1 MNTEASRV
9 FEIDCELHYELGG
22 PSDFLFQIHVLRGMG
37 QRVLNESLI
46 VTPSLPVH
54 VYEDPTVHHRFTRLQ
69 CAGGPLTLRYT
80 ARVQLAVQRVDR
92 DAREAPIAELPDVVM
107 HNLMPTRYCESDLLS
122 HAAQK
127 IFGRLPPGYARVQGI
142 ADWIYDNIDYQI
154 GSSTATTTAVDVFRQ
169 RAGVCRDFAH
179 LAVTFCRAL
188 NIPARLVVGYASFD
202 TPPPDFHAVFEA
214 WLGNQWV
221 LFDATRMSPLDGL
234 VRIAMGRDAKDVAF
248 ATIFGPAVMTRM
260 APLICLAR

>member
-1 MNTEASRV
+1 MNAEASRV
-9 FEIDCELHYELGG
+9 FEIDCELHYELSG
-22 PSDFLFQIHVLRGMG
+22 PSDFLFQIHALRDMG
-37 QRVLNESLI
+37 QRVLSESLI
-46 VTPSLPVH
+46 VTPSQPVH

-69 CAGGPLTLRYT
+69 ATSGPLTLRYS
-80 ARVQLAVQRVDR
+80 ARVQLPVRMVDR
-92 DAREAPIAELPDVVM
+92 DAPELPIAELPDVVM

-127 IFGRLPPGYARVQGI
+127 MFGALPPGYARVQAI
-142 ADWIYDNIDYQI
+142 ADWIHDNIDYQI
-154 GSSTATTTAVDVFRQ
+154 GSSIGTTTAADVFRQ

-179 LAVTFCRAL
+179 LGVTFCRAL

-221 LFDATRMSPLDGL
+221 MFDATRMSPLDEL
-234 VRIAMGRDAKDVAF
+234 VRIAVGRDAKDVAF

-260 APLICLAR
+260 APLIRLAP